1 MKITVIGW
9 ELPPAFSGG
18 LGIHTINLF
27 SIISKFAE
35 VEIYI
40 PNMARLY
47 PVYPFSV
54 KTIPLTSQGFK
65 SGYEPIIT
73 NFYEAVEE
81 YNQKVVKAFNPKNT
95 AVIHCHDWITFKAG
109 IELKEKYGIPL
120 VVTVHSTEIDRS
132 GNFYPQR
139 AIMDIEE
146 QGLKKAD
153 HIIAVSDYTKKI
165 ITDTYDIPDSKITT
179 IYNGLGKHFSS
190 IPPKNY
196 DLSGYVL
203 YFGRVTMQKGPIF
216 FVEAAKKVIDKIH
229 DVKFIMAGT
238 GEQLEEM
245 KALSKTLFINKNM
258 IFTGFVEFNK
268 AMQYYR
274 NSDLFILPAVSEPFG
289 ITVLEAMSSGTPAI
303 ISKTTGVGEVLKNIL
318 KADFWD
324 TDLIAE
330 YIIGAIKYRS
340 LRSTLGSMGQMEAKK
355 FTWEKAAIKTMEVYL
370 SL

>member
-1 MKITVIGW
+1 MRVSVIGW

-40 PNMARLY
+40 PNMARFY
-47 PVYPFSV
+47 PFYPFSV
-54 KTIPLTSQGFK
+54 KTVPLTLQGFK
-65 SGYEPIIT
+65 SSYEPIIT

-81 YNQKVVKAFNPKNT
+81 YNQKVVKIFNAKNID
-95 AVIHCHDWITFKAG
+95 VIHCHDWITFKAG
-109 IELKEKYGIPL
+109 IEIKEKYGIPL

-139 AIMDIEE
+139 SIMDIEE

-153 HIIAVSDYTKKI
+153 RIIAVSDYTRKI
-165 ITDTYDIPDSKITT
+165 ITDTYDVPDSKITT
-179 IYNGLGKHFSS
+179 IYNGLGKHFSL

-196 DLSGYVL
+196 NLSGYVL
-203 YFGRVTMQKGPIF
+203 YFGRITMQKGPKF
-216 FVEAAKKVIDKIH
+216 FVEAARKVIDEIH
-229 DVKFIMAGT
+229 NVRFIMAGT
-238 GEQLEEM
+238 GEQLGEM
-245 KALSKTLFINKNM
+245 IALSKDLSIHKNM

-274 NSDLFILPAVSEPFG
+274 DSDLFVLPAVSEPFG

-303 ISKTTGVGEVLKNIL
+303 ISKTTGVGEALKNIL
-318 KADFWD
+318 RTDFWD

-340 LRSTLGSMGQMEAKK
+340 LRSTLGAIGQLEAKR
-355 FTWEKAAIKTMEVYL
+355 FTWEKAAIRTMEVYR

>member
-1 MKITVIGW
+1 MKVTVIGW

-18 LGIHTINLF
+18 LGIHTLNLF

-40 PNMARLY
+40 PKMAELY
-47 PVYPFSV
+47 PIYPFSV
-54 KTIPLTSQGFK
+54 KTIPLSAQGLK
-65 SGYEPIIT
+65 SNYEPIIT

-81 YNQKVVKAFNPKNT
+81 YNQKVVKTFAAKNT
-95 AVIHCHDWITFKAG
+95 DVIHCHDWITFKAG

-139 AIMDIEE
+139 SIMDIEE
-146 QGLKKAD
+146 QGLKSAD
-153 HIIAVSDYTKKI
+153 HIIAVSEYTRKI
-165 ITDTYDIPDSKITT
+165 IIDTYNISDSKIST
-179 IYNGLGKHFSS
+179 IYNGLGKHFSF

-196 DLSGYVL
+196 ELSGQIL
-203 YFGRVTMQKGPIF
+203 YFGRITMQKGPKF
-216 FVEAAKKVIDKIH
+216 FIESAKKVIDKIPN
-229 DVKFIMAGT
+229 VKFIMAGT

-245 KALSKTLFINKNM
+245 KTLAKNLSINNNL
-258 IFTGFVEFNK
+258 IFPGFVELKK
-268 AMQYYR
+268 AMYYYR
-274 NSDLFILPAVSEPFG
+274 NSDLFVLPAVSEPFG

-303 ISKTTGVGEVLKNIL
+303 ISKTTGIGETLKSAL
-318 KADFWD
+318 KTDFWD

-330 YIIGAIKYRS
+330 YIIGTLKYRS
-340 LRSTLGSMGQMEAKK
+340 LRSTLGSMGQIEAKR